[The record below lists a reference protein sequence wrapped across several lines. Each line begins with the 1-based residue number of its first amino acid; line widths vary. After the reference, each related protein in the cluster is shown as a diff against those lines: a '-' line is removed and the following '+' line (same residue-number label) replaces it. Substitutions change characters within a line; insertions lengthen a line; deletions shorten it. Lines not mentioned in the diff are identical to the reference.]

1 VRLHIRDRNAVL
13 VDALRRE
20 FSGVPNVEVTCG
32 DIFDVPADAVVS
44 PANSFGFM
52 DGGID
57 LAYTHRFGWDLQER
71 LQELLRKE
79 HAGELPVGQAVIVE
93 TYASDIPW
101 LVTAPTMRV
110 PSDVSDTVN
119 AYLAMRAA
127 LLAIQRHELEPRIET
142 ILSPGFCTAIGRM
155 PPERAARQ
163 MAMAWAVVVLG
174 QTPAPRMLG
183 QAVESHAW
191 LLR

>member
-1 VRLHIRDRNAVL
+1 MRLHIRDRNAAL

-20 FSGVPNVEVTCG
+20 FGGVANVEVTCG
-32 DIFDVPADAVVS
+32 DIFDVTADAVVS

-52 DGGID
+52 DGSID
-57 LAYTHRFGWDLQER
+57 LAYSKRFGWDLQDR
-71 LQELLRKE
+71 LQDLLRKE

-101 LVTAPTMRV
+101 LVSAPMRV
-110 PSDVSDTVN
+110 PTDVSETVN
-119 AYLAMRAA
+119 AYLSFRAA
-127 LLAIQRHELEPRIET
+127 LLAVQRHAQEPRIET
-142 ILSPGFCTAIGRM
+142 VLSPGLCAAIGRM

-163 MAMAWAVVVLG
+163 MAAAWTVVVLG
-174 QTPAPRMLG
+174 QTPAPRVLG
-183 QAVESHAW
+183 QAVDEHAR

>member
-1 VRLHIRDRNAVL
+1 VRLHIRDRNAAL
-13 VDALRRE
+13 VEALRRE
-20 FSGVPNVEVTCG
+20 FAGVANVEVTCG
-32 DIFDVPADAVVS
+32 DIFDVPADAIVS

-57 LAYTHRFGWDLQER
+57 LAYTKRFGWDLQER

-101 LVTAPTMRV
+101 LVSAPTMRV
-110 PSDVSDTVN
+110 PGDVSQTVN
-119 AYLAMRAA
+119 AYLALRAA
-127 LLAIQRHELEPRIET
+127 LLAVQRHELEPRIEAV
-142 ILSPGFCTAIGRM
+142 LAPGFCTAVGRM

-174 QTPAPRMLG
+174 QTPSPRMLG